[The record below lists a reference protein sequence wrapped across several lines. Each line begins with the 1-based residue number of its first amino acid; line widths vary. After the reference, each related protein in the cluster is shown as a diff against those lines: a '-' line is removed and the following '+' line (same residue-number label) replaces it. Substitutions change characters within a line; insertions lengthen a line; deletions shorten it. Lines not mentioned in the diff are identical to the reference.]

1 MKPAAPAAGVEADP
15 FTAVV
20 VQKDPED
27 VRFALSALEA
37 HGFRVSVADGF
48 AQAKGLIDRQVPD
61 VLVTDVRLH
70 DYNGLHLVLRGKGI
84 RPSMAAVV
92 VTTIA
97 DPVIQVE
104 AERTGATFVLRPT
117 SEQQFLAA
125 VFRTLFRPVAD
136 SRPIRPLFERRAGER
151 RHALRVV
158 GQSERRVE
166 ERRRQPWPYM
176 ISRITGPAQSS
187 STSER

>member
-1 MKPAAPAAGVEADP
+1 MKPAAPAAGIEADH

-27 VRFALSALEA
+27 VRFAVSSLEA
-37 HGFRVSVADGF
+37 HGFRVAVADGF

-92 VTTIA
+92 VTAIA

-104 AERTGATFVLRPT
+104 AERMGATFVLRPT
-117 SEQQFLAA
+117 TRQHFLAA
-125 VFRTLFRPVAD
+125 VFRTLFKPVGD
-136 SRPIRPLFERRAGER
+136 SRPIRPIFERRARER
-151 RHALRVV
+151 RHPLQVV
-158 GQSERRVE
+158 AQSERRIE
-166 ERRRQPWPYM
+166 ERRRQPWPYV
-176 ISRITGPAQSS
+176 ISGITSQSEAS
-187 STSER
+187 STSEP